1 MGYGGLSTGGWMVE
15 VEGRWEEEGK
25 EVGGRRR
32 SNIKGWGNGRNSKR
46 GRRRVTIGQILE
58 EGRDQSC

>member
-1 MGYGGLSTGGWMVE
+1 ME